1 MNVSYIPPILFILL
15 RKIRG
20 QHIPHGA
27 FKLGRFGIA
36 TNVVALGYLFFVIIW
51 IPFPTELPVTG
62 NNMNYAGPLL
72 GAIIIAALLDWI
84 ISGHKRFKIP
94 VPQKL

>member
-1 MNVSYIPPILFILL
+1 LNVSYIPPILFILL

-20 QHIPHGA
+20 QHIPYGA